1 MGSPWTAAA
10 LAVFGL
16 IAAASAQ
23 KESLEGDPQ
32 DSRKNV
38 LFIAVDD
45 LRPELGCY
53 GSKVARTP
61 HMDAF
66 AKTALRFDQHYV
78 QAPSCGPSRYALL
91 TGRSPASSGA
101 LTNEALFRGPTRLRA
116 SVDPASDPAGGT
128 ASGAQSL
135 PEAFRRGG
143 YRTVCIGK
151 ISHTPDGRV
160 FAYDGQGDG
169 RHELPNAWDELATPF
184 GPWGRGW
191 GSFFAYAGGAHRE
204 DGEGHQALAE
214 FAAEADTDLPDGLM
228 AKAASEK
235 LVELKESGE
244 PFFLGLGFFKP
255 HLPFVAPRADLEAMA
270 KVEIKAPVTNAEF
283 RPPSFHGSGE
293 FKRYASPWFEGPDE
307 KLPLTDEEAIDAR
320 RAYLA
325 CVRYVDRQI
334 GAVLEAL
341 ESEGLSESTIVVI
354 WGDHGWH
361 LGESGVWGKHTMLDR
376 SLRSVLMMRAP
387 GVTAPGTETASL
399 ASSID
404 LAPTLLQLCGLEGA
418 PMAAPL
424 DGVDLS
430 PVLTDPTKAV
440 RSETEAYFGSAKAMW
455 GTIRT
460 ERYRL
465 IARRME
471 GVWKNARVFDCAES
485 ADPGTDSE
493 VALEEV
499 VAELMAKLPK

>member
-1 MGSPWTAAA
+1 MAGLSRAARTFLSVCASVLSVSVAVSQESGSTERP
-10 LAVFGL
+10 
-16 IAAASAQ
+16 
-23 KESLEGDPQ
+23 
-32 DSRKNV
+32 KNV

-53 GSKVARTP
+53 GSKAARTP

-66 AKTALRFDQHYV
+66 AASALRFDSHYV

-91 TGRSPASSGA
+91 TGRSPAASGA
-101 LTNEALFRGPTRLRA
+101 LGNEALYSGPTRL
-116 SVDPASDPAGGT
+116 SPDPTPGS
-128 ASGAQSL
+128 QSL

-160 FAYDGQGDG
+160 FAYNGKGDG
-169 RHELPNAWDELATPF
+169 RPELPNAWDELATPF
-184 GPWGRGW
+184 GPWRRGW
-191 GSFFAYAGGAHRE
+191 GTFFAYAGGAHRE
-204 DGEGHQALAE
+204 DGEGHRALTEFKAE
-214 FAAEADTDLPDGLM
+214 KDTDLPDGLM
-228 AKAASEK
+228 AAAAAEK
-235 LVELKESGE
+235 LRELKGRDE

-270 KVEIKAPVTNAEF
+270 GVEIDAPTPDNEF
-283 RPPSFHGSGE
+283 RAPSTHGSGE
-293 FKRYASPWFEGPDE
+293 FKRYGSPWFEGPE
-307 KLPLTDEEAIDAR
+307 GKLPLTSAEAVEAR

-325 CVRYVDRQI
+325 CVRYVDRQV
-334 GAVLEAL
+334 GVVLAAL
-341 ESEGLSESTIVVI
+341 EREGLAESTIVVI

-376 SLRSVLMMRAP
+376 SLRSVLMVRAP
-387 GVTAPGTETASL
+387 GVTKPGTETLSL

-404 LAPTLLQLCGLEGA
+404 LAPTLLHLCGLGDA

-430 PVLTDPTKAV
+430 PILRDPSMSV
-440 RSETEAYFGSAKAMW
+440 RSETAAYYGPSKAMW

-460 ERYRL
+460 DQYRL
-465 IARRME
+465 IARRKD
-471 GVWKNARVFDCAES
+471 GAWTNVRVFDCTVAR
-485 ADPGTDSE
+485 DPVAASE
-493 VALEEV
+493 VTSDEIKAALV
-499 VAELMAKLPK
+499 AKLPTD